1 MLTIPQEGI
10 SHLLPLLDIMMTLYL
25 ITAIIERGFSHMN
38 IVKSATCTSL
48 GNNSMNDLLEI
59 NIKGPSLSNFKA
71 DKAVIH
77 WLDKANGKRQM
88 NGHTKECTHL

>member
-1 MLTIPQEGI
+1 MILSMSIVIVETGC
-10 SHLLPLLDIMMTLYL
+10 S
-25 ITAIIERGFSHMN
+25 RMN
-38 IVKSATCTSL
+38 IVKSATRTSL

-59 NIKGPSLSNFKA
+59 KINGPSLSNFKA
-71 DKAVIH
+71 DEAIIH